1 MIQPKR
7 ALSESERRDWL
18 RLIRT
23 EHVGP
28 IAFRILLHRCGDAGA
43 ALDALPEMAGFGG
56 KRGAKPFGRAEAER
70 EMEAVER
77 LGGRLIALSE
87 PDYPPMLAAIEDAP
101 PVITVLGDPA
111 LLTRAQVGIVGA
123 RTASTNGRRFA
134 EALAR
139 DLGQEGMVV
148 TSGLARGIDA
158 AAHAGALP
166 TGTVAVVGGGADV
179 VYPAENR
186 ALHERIAAE
195 GAIIAEQPLGT
206 QPRARHFPRRNRL
219 ISGLSRGIVVV
230 EAALRSGSLITAR
243 MAAEQGREVFAVPG
257 FPGDPRAEGGNRLI
271 REGATLVRSAA
282 DVLEDLSG
290 PGIRASFAESGGGY
304 GAEASDPADPGA
316 LEEARSAVIGRLSPS
331 PTPVDELVRDCQLS
345 ASAVLTALLE
355 LELAGRI
362 ERQPGNRVALVGTT

>member
-1 MIQPKR
+1 MIQPRR
-7 ALSESERRDWL
+7 ALSDSERRDWL

-28 IAFRILLHRCGDAGA
+28 IAFRILLRRCGDAGA
-43 ALDALPEMAGFGG
+43 ALDALPEMARFGG
-56 KRGAKPFGRAEAER
+56 QRGAKPFGRAEADR

-77 LGGRLIALSE
+77 LGGRMIALCE

-101 PVITVLGDPA
+101 PVITVLGDA
-111 LLTRAQVGIVGA
+111 SLLSRPQVGIVGA

-134 EALAR
+134 ETLAR

-148 TSGLARGIDA
+148 ASGLARGIDA

-166 TGTVAVVGGGADV
+166 TGTVAVVGGGVDA

-195 GAIIAEQPLGT
+195 GAIVAEQALGV
-206 QPRARHFPRRNRL
+206 QPKARHFPRRNRL

-271 REGATLVRSAA
+271 REGATLIRSAA
-282 DVLEDLSG
+282 DVLEDLA
-290 PGIRASFAESGGGY
+290 GIGASFAETGGDY
-304 GAEASDPADPGA
+304 GVDAPDPAEPGA
-316 LEEARSAVIGRLSPS
+316 LEQARSAVTGRLSPS

>member
-1 MIQPKR
+1 MS
-7 ALSESERRDWL
+7 ASERRDWL

-28 IAFRILLHRCGDAGA
+28 IAFRILLRRCGDAGA

-56 KRGAKPFGRAEAER
+56 RRGAKAFGRAEAER

-77 LGGRLIALSE
+77 LGGRLIALCE

-101 PVITVLGDPA
+101 PVIIVLGNPA
-111 LLTRAQVGIVGA
+111 LLSRPQVGIVGA
-123 RTASTNGRRFA
+123 RAASTNGRRFA

-139 DLGQEGMVV
+139 DLGAEEMVV
-148 TSGLARGIDA
+148 TSGLARGVDA
-158 AAHAGALP
+158 AAHGGALA

-186 ALHERIAAE
+186 TLHERIAAE
-195 GAIIAEQPLGT
+195 GAIVAEQPLGV
-206 QPRARHFPRRNRL
+206 QPKARHFPRRNRL

-282 DVLEDLSG
+282 DVLEDLA
-290 PGIRASFAESGGGY
+290 GIGAGVRGTFAESSGDY
-304 GAEASDPADPGA
+304 GVEAPDPVDPGA
-316 LEEARSAVIGRLSPS
+316 LEQARSAVTGRLSPS